1 MTTTALPPATRY
13 APAPQ
18 AALPLRRFTVDEYH
32 RMIED
37 GYFAADERFELLEG
51 LIVGK
56 MSKNPPHESIV
67 ARARRV
73 LDRRL
78 PPGWHVRVQST
89 VTTSDSEPE
98 PDLAIVAG
106 DEMDYF
112 RRHPGASDTALV
124 VEVAHSTLR
133 DDQTIKYRVYARA
146 GFSPYWVLNVPG
158 RRVHVYEQPSGD
170 VTAPSYVR
178 EAEYGPGQAVPLVV
192 GGVQIGP
199 VPVDELL
206 P

>member
-1 MTTTALPPATRY
+1 M
-13 APAPQ
+13 
-18 AALPLRRFTVDEYH
+18 PLRRFTVDEYH

-51 LIVGK
+51 LIVEK

-89 VTTSDSEPE
+89 VTTPDSEPE
-98 PDLAIVAG
+98 PDLAIVPG
-106 DEMDYF
+106 DELDYF
-112 RRHPGASDTALV
+112 HRHPGASDTALV
-124 VEVAHSTLR
+124 VEVADSTLR

-146 GFSPYWVLNVPG
+146 GFTPYWILNVPG
-158 RRVHVYEQPSGD
+158 RRIRVYEQPSGD
-170 VTAPSYVR
+170 VAAPSYLR
-178 EAEYGPGQAVPLVV
+178 EVEYGPGQAVSLVV
-192 GGVQIGP
+192 GGTQIGP